1 MGKSIEEMQEEI
13 INYRKSL
20 SLEDKLKEVIETNE
34 AIIMNTKSLLD
45 AEIMFK
51 MWGSA
56 QKSKDKIDSLT
67 ILTDSLK
74 EIINE

>member
-13 INYRKSL
+13 LNHRKGL

-45 AEIMFK
+45 AEIMFE

-56 QKSKDKIDSLT
+56 QKSKDKIDMLT
-67 ILTDSLK
+67 TITKELKDILS
-74 EIINE
+74 E

>member
-13 INYRKSL
+13 LNHRKGL